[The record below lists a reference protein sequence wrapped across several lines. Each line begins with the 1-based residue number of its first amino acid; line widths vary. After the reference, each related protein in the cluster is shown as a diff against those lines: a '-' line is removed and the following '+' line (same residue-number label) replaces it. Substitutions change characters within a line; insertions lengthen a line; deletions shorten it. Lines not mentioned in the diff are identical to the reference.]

1 MHSAERREKS
11 TAICCRSRVCLF
23 VFLSLLRGYP
33 SSSGGH
39 TAKSS
44 RPSRLYV
51 GSISYDVTEH
61 QIRELFSIFGPIVE
75 LEVPMDPQ
83 TGRHKGF
90 AFVEYRTAEEA
101 LRAIAET
108 HGKSVWGRNLKVNRP
123 GEPSGSSSSGGGFNQ
138 PAGGAG
144 SSSVVSEALAA
155 VQARLNP
162 GAAMFMPPQGG
173 LGNIA
178 LPGSTGSSGG
188 PKPGRIYVGNL
199 AYDLTAEHIRQVFSS
214 FGPIRDVTLPLDR
227 DNNNRPKGFV
237 FVEFENEAHAADA
250 MASMN
255 GFELCGRKLRVN
267 GATAQGS
274 GASGGV
280 LSAPASGAS
289 PFNAS
294 AVAHAQLAASL
305 LQSAGVGANS
315 ALGSFG
321 GGLETDGFLSTNAQR
336 AALMDKLSRGAGAG
350 ELTTASLGLGLGSAS
365 APLIDS
371 PILLLK
377 NLVGPGEVDSELEQE
392 VRDEAGQFGSISAVV
407 IHETA
412 SHVLI
417 FVQFASNAECA
428 KARASLDKR
437 IFGGKLIRAL
447 AYPHAKFQ
455 AGIYVPD
462 P

>member
-1 MHSAERREKS
+1 MHAAATTYRLLS
-11 TAICCRSRVCLF
+11 CRSLLVSSLLLLRA
-23 VFLSLLRGYP
+23 LSLVVSRGFP
-33 SSSGGH
+33 SGSGGGSSS
-39 TAKSS
+39 KSS

-90 AFVEYRTAEEA
+90 AFVEYRTPEEA

-123 GEPSGSSSSGGGFNQ
+123 GEPSSGMGGGGMGGGGAGGFNQ
-138 PAGGAG
+138 SAGG
-144 SSSVVSEALAA
+144 SSNVVSEALAA

-162 GAAMFMPPQGG
+162 GAMFLPPQGG
-173 LGNIA
+173 GAGLGVGA
-178 LPGSTGSSGG
+178 SSGGGG

-214 FGPIRDVTLPLDR
+214 FGAIRDVTLPLDR

-274 GASGGV
+274 GASGNV
-280 LSAPASGAS
+280 LAPTAGTA
-289 PFNAS
+289 FNAS

-305 LQSAGVGANS
+305 LQNAGVGAN
-315 ALGSFG
+315 AIGSFG

-336 AALMDKLSRGAGAG
+336 AALMDKLSRGAGI
-350 ELTTASLGLGLGSAS
+350 GSDAS
-365 APLIDS
+365 APPAIDS

-377 NLVGPGEVDSELEQE
+377 NLVGPGEVDSELEAE
-392 VRDEAGQFGSISAVV
+392 VRDEAGQFGAISAVV

-417 FVQFASNAECA
+417 FVQFGANADAA

-437 IFGGKLIRAL
+437 IFGGKLIRAIL
-447 AYPHAKFQ
+447 YPLAKFQ